1 MSSDTE
7 MGEAPN
13 AGDEGH
19 GSGSREVDDAGFMA
33 VNR

>member
-1 MSSDTE
+1 MSTDTE

-13 AGDEGH
+13 AGDDGH
-19 GSGSREVDDAGFMA
+19 DSGGREVDDAGFMA